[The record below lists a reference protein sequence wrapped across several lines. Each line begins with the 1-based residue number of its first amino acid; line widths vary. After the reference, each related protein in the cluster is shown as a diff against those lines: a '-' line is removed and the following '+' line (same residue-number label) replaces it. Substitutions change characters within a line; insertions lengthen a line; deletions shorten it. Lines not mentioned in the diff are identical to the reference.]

1 MERCT
6 MVAVGG
12 ALDDEAEAEV
22 EADGDWVHDGND
34 SSVMSRDHDEGVKE
48 SL

>member
-1 MERCT
+1 

-22 EADGDWVHDGND
+22 EADGDWVQDGKD
-34 SSVMSRDHDEGVKE
+34 SFVSVSSSWRILPRYRTRK
-48 SL
+48 